1 MEELKKIK
9 EVLVSDEAAI
19 VRILFIICFIFVLLV
34 WAIVI
39 VRADKLKI
47 VLQFIRSFFSK
58 K

>member
-1 MEELKKIK
+1 MEELEKIK

>member
-1 MEELKKIK
+1 MKELEKIK